1 MKGEQQMRGEGGAAD
16 EGRGE
21 QQMRGKGEQQMRGE
35 GGAADEGEG
44 EQQMR
49 GRKQQMRGEGCS
61 R

>member
-1 MKGEQQMRGEGGAAD
+1 MRG
-16 EGRGE
+16 R
-21 QQMRGKGEQQMRGE
+21 GEQQMRGE

-49 GRKQQMRGEGCS
+49 GGGAADEGEQQMRGAADEGSS